1 MTLLP
6 VEAGGRPSAIRPR
19 DGSYRPFAIAD
30 DGARIRI
37 RIIEGPPL
45 IAPGGNGR
53 VVAEIESMS
62 ATLSAGAEL
71 TLVEHDDRSVGIL
84 MITRFCRRST
94 FTSSAAL

>member
-6 VEAGGRPSAIRPR
+6 VEAGGRAAAIRPR

-37 RIIEGPPL
+37 RVIEGPPA
-45 IAPGGNGR
+45 IAPGEDGN
-53 VVAEIESMS
+53 VVAEIESIS

-71 TLVEHDDRSVGIL
+71 RLMENDDRCVGIL
-84 MITRFCRRST
+84 TITRLCRRPLTS
-94 FTSSAAL
+94 SSAAM